1 MEPSKLKIEK
11 EIQGIW
17 ISFFVFKAILL
28 KGHA

>member
-1 MEPSKLKIEK
+1 MEPLKLKIQK

-17 ISFFVFKAILL
+17 ISFFVFKAVLL